1 MEKSIISVLG
11 KDKVGIIARICTYLA
26 QNDVNILD
34 ISQTIVGGLFQ
45 MMMICDTEK
54 CTKDFHL
61 VAEELHG
68 IGDELGIQIKLQKEE
83 IFEKMQR
90 I

>member
-26 QNDVNILD
+26 QNNVNILD

-54 CTKDFHL
+54 CSKDFHL
-61 VAEELHG
+61 VAEELHS

>member
-54 CTKDFHL
+54 CSKDFHL
-61 VAEELHG
+61 VAEELHS